1 MKSGLAIYDILKN
14 DFYVSAL
21 VSNRIFP
28 NVAKNSTTFPFII
41 YDVESESPTQDKD
54 GVSTLDEDF
63 VMVSCYCKT
72 YSEASDLARKIRTA
86 LDRKSGSYGG
96 LDIQSIQYN
105 GYNDTFD
112 DNTSDEGVYRKAL
125 DFKIRVINIIPSV
138 FSNTYSLEFDGVDDY
153 LSLGDSDVFTPN
165 NSGANRGFS
174 ISFWIK
180 LSNKSQQIFSK
191 NIAGNVE
198 YDCNVRFNGNLRLTL
213 YSSDSDSI
221 FQRLNIDT
229 DISDG
234 NWHHIVYTFDLG
246 NTSSSIVGYLDGVQK
261 TNGSG
266 ATYDSQGTWVSVSN
280 TGADLRLAYANGS
293 YGESLQD
300 EFSIFDDVLTSSQVT
315 DIYDLGDP
323 NDLSIINYLIGWW
336 RMGDPTGTASYPKI
350 TDQSTNNNDATME
363 NMSSSDITTIVP

>member
-1 MKSGLAIYDILKN
+1 MKSGLAIYDILSN

-125 DFKIRVINIIPSV
+125 DFKIRVINIIPTV

-153 LSLGDSDVFTPN
+153 LSLGDADAFTPN
-165 NSGANRGFS
+165 SSSANRGFS
-174 ISFWIK
+174 ISFWIN
-180 LSNKSQQIFSK
+180 SSSASQQVFSK
-191 NIAGNVE
+191 NIGGNTE
-198 YDCNVRFNGNLRLTL
+198 YDCNLRYNGNLRLQL
-213 YSSDSDSI
+213 YSSDSSSI
-221 FQRLNIDT
+221 WQRLNIDT

-234 NWHHIVYTFDLG
+234 NWHHVVFTFDLG
-246 NTSSSIVGYLDGVQK
+246 STSSSLVAYLDGVQK

-266 ATYDSQGTWVSVSN
+266 ATYDSLGTWVSVSN
-280 TGADLRLAYANGS
+280 TAADLRLAYAGGS
-293 YGESLQD
+293 YGESKQD
-300 EFSIFDDVLTSSQVT
+300 EFAIFDDVLTSSQVT
-315 DIYDLGDP
+315 DIYDAGDP
-323 NDLSIINYLIGWW
+323 NDLSIINYLVGWW
-336 RMGDPTGTASYPKI
+336 RMGDPNGTASYPTI

-363 NMSSSDITTIVP
+363 NMSSSDIITTVP